1 MLKYAIREMVAIP
14 FAGLFITDLLL
25 SGVALGHTGAA
36 FFYEGEYMLNDLD
49 IIILDYPQ
57 DFEYLNV

>member
-1 MLKYAIREMVAIP
+1 MLKYGRREMVSTP

-36 FFYEGEYMLNDLD
+36 FFYEGEYMLNDTD
-49 IIILDYPQ
+49 IGRT
-57 DFEYLNV
+57 

>member
-1 MLKYAIREMVAIP
+1 MASLIVFP

-36 FFYEGEYMLNDLD
+36 FFYEGEYMLNDTD
-49 IIILDYPQ
+49 IGRT
-57 DFEYLNV
+57 